1 MTDTARAVERLTQT
15 HTVHLDG
22 AEYECAPL
30 LEQLRD
36 AISSSMGGGS
46 GGGGGAG
53 GNLINAEAL
62 GLWQHIEDI
71 ARAWLNEWRLPHA
84 GDLINVVPRFAQ
96 ATQAQHA
103 AGAIDDDM
111 RDELDAAFG
120 KWIYRIEDLFDPPHQ
135 KELTAPC
142 PSCGERH
149 HLSQEKDKQGRV
161 IETRQLAA
169 VTIPVKRGRAVIA
182 ECRCCGAM
190 WSTETELVALAEAM
204 GIEVDVVALRALAA
218 APLEDVFAT

>member
-30 LEQLRD
+30 LEQLRE

-53 GNLINAEAL
+53 GNLLNFAALELWELIDGITRGWLREWGIDHGGELTEAM
-62 GLWQHIEDI
+62 Q
-71 ARAWLNEWRLPHA
+71 RLPHA
-84 GDLINVVPRFAQ
+84 I
-96 ATQAQHA
+96 QAQHA
-103 AGAIDDDM
+103 AGTVDDDF
-111 RDELDAAFG
+111 RERLDAAFD
-120 KWIYRIEDLFDPPHQ
+120 KWVWLIEDLFDPPHQ

-142 PSCGERH
+142 PECSERH
-149 HLSQEKDKQGRV
+149 LVTDDTQQ
-161 IETRQLAA
+161 AA
-169 VTIPVKRGRAVIA
+169 VIIPAKRGRAVIA

-190 WSTETELVALAEAM
+190 WSTETELIALAEAM
-204 GIEVDVVALRALAA
+204 GIEVDVVALRALAI
-218 APLEDVFAT
+218 APLEDMFAT